1 VEVLLGLA
9 GERLPDT
16 HETASEMSSYEHS
29 EPLRRARAAGALRTS
44 VPALAWLALVLSGA
58 FASLLLASTANAQ
71 PFSSRITIPA
81 GITYPFGEPESTIAI
96 GGTTDIPGEVEIR
109 CYLGVLLRSF
119 RKVAEHVEVTGERF
133 STEVPVSALGRAPC
147 QLRAVPVK
155 YLEKPLPLGEETEF
169 EGPLVVPSRF
179 EAQSSS
185 YFAAAGTLASSFSF
199 EGAGTFALESE
210 LFSPSAHEDMK
221 LFFGDANLSA
231 RPFGRESTR
240 SGVQVD
246 GADAFLPTSAQK
258 LETEL
263 KEEAKRDKEPF
274 APLGDMP
281 SLTVTRSYDEAT
293 HTITIHEED
302 PLVRCVPSDEYPAT
316 VKTCT
321 GFVAAGVS
329 LMRTWQTTG
338 EDRVAQMSDT
348 WRSTDGLAHT
358 VSVRYQNELTSQ
370 SKEGAAYEFPEE
382 AAFAQTHAGESKTLP
397 AAGLILYKSRLSEPE
412 AGDGVAPQG
421 AIVYAS
427 PPSEPLQ
434 ILTGTAEPGEH
445 GQNQFELPYEETIPA
460 GGTSATVRIAFVQG
474 FGLAEVRTLAEEVLA
489 SYLPSEPSAPA
500 PAPPAPPVSPASASS
515 PPRARAAAVGL
526 VSGAKGKA
534 AFTLS
539 CSGAT
544 GTSCAVQAALTTV
557 EHKRKGHLLGIAAKA
572 KTTSVK
578 VPVGGAS
585 LAIEAGHRI
594 TITIT
599 LNATGRELLERF
611 GKLPVHLN
619 VTSSSQGATAT
630 VIAQNLVIKPA
641 PKPRKKRHRH

>member
-1 VEVLLGLA
+1 
-9 GERLPDT
+9 
-16 HETASEMSSYEHS
+16 MSSYEHS
-29 EPLRRARAAGALRTS
+29 EPLRRARAAGASRT
-44 VPALAWLALVLSGA
+44 PAPVLACLALFVSGA
-58 FASLLLASTANAQ
+58 FAWLLLASAASAQ
-71 PFSSRITIPA
+71 PFSSRITTPA
-81 GITYPFGEPESTIAI
+81 GVTYPFGEPESTIAI

-109 CYLGVLLRSF
+109 CYLGALVKSF

-147 QLRAVPVK
+147 QLRAVPLK

-169 EGPLVVPSRF
+169 EGPLIVPSRF

-185 YFAAAGTLASSFSF
+185 YFAAADTLASSFSF

-210 LFSPSAHEDMK
+210 LFSPAAHEDMK
-221 LFFGDANLSA
+221 LFFGDADLSA
-231 RPFGRESTR
+231 RPFGRESAR

-246 GADAFLPTSAQK
+246 GVDAFLPTSAQK

-293 HTITIHEED
+293 HTIAIHEED
-302 PLVRCVPSDEYPAT
+302 PLVLCAPSDVYPAT

-358 VSVRYQNELTSQ
+358 LSVRYQNELTSQ

-382 AAFAQTHAGESKTLP
+382 AAFAQTHAGESKALP
-397 AAGLILYKSRLSEPE
+397 AAGVILYKSRLSEPE

-445 GQNQFELPYEETIPA
+445 GQNQFELPYEQTIPA
-460 GGTSATVRIAFVQG
+460 GGTSPTVRMAFVQG

-489 SYLPSEPSAPA
+489 GYLPSQPSAA
-500 PAPPAPPVSPASASS
+500 APPPPEQPVSPASAPS

-526 VSGAKGKA
+526 ASGAKGKA
-534 AFTLS
+534 TFTLS
-539 CSGAT
+539 CSGAADT
-544 GTSCAVQAALTTV
+544 PCAVQATLTTV
-557 EHKRKGHLLGIAAKA
+557 EHRRKGHLLGTVAKA
-572 KTTSVK
+572 KTTSVR
-578 VPVGGAS
+578 VVVGSAS
-585 LAIEAGHRI
+585 LTIEAGHRI
-594 TITIT
+594 AITIT
-599 LNATGRELLERF
+599 LNPTGRRLLERF
-611 GKLPVHLN
+611 GKLPVHLS
-619 VTSSSQGATAT
+619 VISTSQGVKST
-630 VIAQNLVIKPA
+630 VIAQNLIVGPP
-641 PKPRKKRHRH
+641 PKKQHRH